1 MRRRLQIVVGMLLFG
16 LVALALLVRWMEP
29 RIAFYPTRGETETPR
44 NYGMPFDAQDIVT
57 PEGDHLRAWIMRA
70 PNARANI
77 VYFHGNGGNLSN
89 WAPILTGIV
98 QHGYSVFAFDYR
110 GYGLSTGRPTELGL
124 YHDVGI
130 IASRAWNEDGNGV
143 PTIYWGRSL
152 GATMAAYATTVRA
165 PDGLILESGFSN
177 ARAAIRDSPV
187 LVVLSLLGTYRFP
200 TAEFA
205 NRTPRPTLVMH
216 GTNDS
221 VIPFAAGRDLF
232 ERLDGPK
239 QFLAIEGGDHNDATP
254 RQAENYWAAIDRF
267 VTSLRR

>member
-1 MRRRLQIVVGMLLFG
+1 MLLSG
-16 LVALALLVRWMEP
+16 LAAVALLVRWVEP
-29 RIAFYPTRGETETPR
+29 KIAFYPTRGETETPR
-44 NYGMPFDAQDIVT
+44 AYGVPFEAQDIVT

-110 GYGLSTGRPTELGL
+110 GYGMSSGRPTELGL

-130 IASRAWNEDGNGV
+130 IANRALNDVTDDV
-143 PTIYWGRSL
+143 PRIYWGRSL
-152 GATMAAYATTVRA
+152 GATMAAYAATVRA
-165 PDGLILESGFSN
+165 PDGLILESGFAD

-187 LVVLSLLGTYRFP
+187 LVILSLFGTYRFP

-205 NRTPRPTLVMH
+205 NRTTRPTLVMH
-216 GTNDS
+216 GTSDS
-221 VIPFAAGRDLF
+221 VIPLAAGRDLF
-232 ERLDGPK
+232 ERLEGPK
-239 QFLAIEGGDHNDATP
+239 RFFAIEGGDHNDAVP
-254 RQAENYWAAIDRF
+254 RRPDDYGRAIEHF
-267 VTSLRR
+267 VASPHR

>member
-1 MRRRLQIVVGMLLFG
+1 MTLIIETLVAAI
-16 LVALALLVRWMEP
+16 VALAILVRWMEP
-29 RIAFYPTRGETETPR
+29 KIAFYPTRGETETPR
-44 NYGMPFDAQDIVT
+44 TYGVPFDALDVVT

-70 PNARANI
+70 ASPRAKI

-89 WAPILTGIV
+89 WAPILAGIV

-130 IASRAWNEDGNGV
+130 IANRAWNGEGDHV
-143 PTIYWGRSL
+143 PVIYWGRSL

-165 PDGLILESGFSN
+165 PDGLILESGFANTRS
-177 ARAAIRDSPV
+177 AICDSPV
-187 LVVLSLLGTYRFP
+187 LVILSLFGSYGFP

-205 NRTPRPTLVMH
+205 NRTKRPTLVIH
-216 GTNDS
+216 GTSDG

-232 ERLDGPK
+232 ERLEGPK
-239 QFLAIEGGDHNDATP
+239 QFVSIEGGDHNDAIP
-254 RQAENYWAAIDRF
+254 RNTETYWAAIDLF
-267 VTSLRR
+267 VASLPR

>member
-1 MRRRLQIVVGMLLFG
+1 MRRLLQTAAVTIVLG
-16 LVALALLVRWMEP
+16 LVAVALLVRWMEP
-29 RIAFYPTRGETETPR
+29 RIAFYPIRGESGTPR
-44 NYGMPFDAQDIVT
+44 DYGVPFEPLDVVT
-57 PEGDHLRAWIMRA
+57 PEGDHLRAWILRA
-70 PNARANI
+70 SSPRANI
-77 VYFHGNGGNLSN
+77 LYFHGNAGNLSD

-98 QHGYSVFAFDYR
+98 RHGYSVFAFDYR

-130 IASRAWNEDGNGV
+130 IANRAWTDGAANV

-177 ARAAIRDSPV
+177 VRAAIRDSLA
-187 LVVLSLLGTYRFP
+187 LVILSLFGSYRFP

-205 NRTPRPTLVMH
+205 NRTQRPVLVIH
-216 GTNDS
+216 GTRDS

-232 ERLDGPK
+232 ERLTGPK
-239 QFLAIEGGDHNDATP
+239 QFLPIEGGDHNDTIP
-254 RQAENYWAAIDRF
+254 READVYWSSIERFAA
-267 VTSLRR
+267 SLHR